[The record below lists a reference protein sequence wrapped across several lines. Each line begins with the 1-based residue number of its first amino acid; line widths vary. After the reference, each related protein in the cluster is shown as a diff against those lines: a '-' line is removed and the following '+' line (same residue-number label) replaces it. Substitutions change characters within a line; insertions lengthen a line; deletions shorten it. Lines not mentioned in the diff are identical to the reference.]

1 MNEVEIKFIVD
12 DLPALARAL
21 RAAGFRRVTRRTHE
35 MNVLFDFPGGLLRRR
50 GELLRLRE
58 YGGRWRLT
66 HKTRGRDGRHKAR
79 IETESEVADGA
90 QMAAILRSLG
100 LAPSFRY
107 EKFRTVWSDGTGHVL
122 LDETPV
128 GDFAEI
134 EGPPRWID
142 RTARALGVRPA
153 EYITQSYAAVF
164 EDWKRHT
171 GSRAAE
177 MTFAAVRRG
186 GGSGRKPRRALR
198 S

>member
-1 MNEVEIKFIVD
+1 MSAQEVEIKFAVA
-12 DLPALARAL
+12 DLRKLARAL
-21 RAAGFRRVTRRTHE
+21 RVAGFRQTTRRTHE

-79 IETESEVADGA
+79 IETETGVADGA
-90 QMAAILRSLG
+90 QMAEILGRLG
-100 LAPSFRY
+100 FRPCFRY
-107 EKFRTVWSDGTGHVL
+107 EKFRTVWSGGAGHVL

-142 RTARALGVRPA
+142 RTARALAVQPS

-164 EDWKRHT
+164 ADWKRRT
-171 GSRAAE
+171 GSRAEE

-186 GGSGRKPRRALR
+186 GGSKRKPRRAL
-198 S
+198 